1 MFSRLFFVLLLAGL
15 AGLAGCGGGGG
26 SSLLDDRTGN
36 NNNNNTNT
44 AWEPGVFKP
53 ASDFESRCAAPRSG
67 TDPYTGN
74 SYPDRSGKTLD
85 ENNWLR
91 SWSNETYLWYD
102 EIIDLDPAEFDDPIT
117 YFSLLKTNDLTP
129 SGAPKDQFHFTYDTA
144 EWNALS
150 GSGVSAGYGV
160 TWAVINGV
168 PPREIRVAYTEPNT
182 PATAEG
188 VELARGTLVLE
199 VNGVDAVE
207 DNTGAGV
214 DTMNQG
220 LFPSDTGQSVTL
232 VVQDIGSDESR
243 TVTLTSTT
251 ITSTPVQYV
260 KTLESE
266 SGEQVGYL
274 LFNDHIATSEELL
287 IDAIDELSSAGATQ
301 LVLDLRY
308 NGGGLLAIASQLAY
322 MLAGDTPTADQ
333 VFYDISFNDKHPD
346 RDPVTGQSLTPI
358 PFYDRTL
365 GFSTATGQPLPS
377 LNLTRVYILTGA
389 NTCSASEAII
399 NGLRGV
405 DVEVIQI
412 GTSTCGKPYGFYPTD
427 NCGTTYFTVQFK
439 GDNAKGF
446 GEYSD
451 GFTPGSNP
459 ADAASLPGCMV
470 ADDYLHALGD
480 PAEARLAAALTYHET
495 GECPAV
501 SGTGMQKGLQKQAR
515 PMAEGYVHKPAAL
528 QNTILLPPD
537 TGAEQ

>member
-1 MFSRLFFVLLLAGL
+1 MNVHLSWLRMASHLSCMLLLTGL
-15 AGLAGCGGGGG
+15 TACGGGGSG
-26 SSLLDDRTGN
+26 GSLLDDRTGN
-36 NNNNNTNT
+36 FNNNS

-53 ASDFESRCAAPRSG
+53 ASDFKNRCDAPRSG

-74 SYPDRSGKTLD
+74 SYPDRTGNTLA

-102 EIIDLDPAEFDDPIT
+102 EIIDTDPAEFDEPT
-117 YFSLLKTNDLTP
+117 LYFQLLKTYALTP

-160 TWAVINGV
+160 TWAIISAL

-188 VELARGTLVLE
+188 IDLARGALVLE
-199 VNGVDAVE
+199 INGVDAVN
-207 DNTGAGV
+207 DNTEAGV
-214 DTMNQG
+214 NTLNDG
-220 LFPSDTGQSVTL
+220 LFPSDTGENITL
-232 VVQDIGSDESR
+232 VVQDIGADEPR

-251 ITSTPVQYV
+251 ITSTPVQNV
-260 KTLESE
+260 RTLESE
-266 SGEQVGYL
+266 SGETVGYL
-274 LFNDHIATSEELL
+274 LFNDHIATSEDLL
-287 IDAIDELSSAGATQ
+287 IEAIDELSSAGATQ

-322 MLAGDTPTADQ
+322 MVAGDVPTSQQ
-333 VFYDISFNDKHPD
+333 VFYNISFNDKHPD
-346 RDPVTGQSLTPI
+346 RDPVTGQTLTPI
-358 PFYDRTL
+358 PFYKQTL

-377 LNLTRVYILTGA
+377 LNLQRVYILTGSG
-389 NTCSASEAII
+389 TCSASEAII

-405 DVEVIQI
+405 GVEVIQM

-439 GDNAKGF
+439 GDNAQGF

-459 ADAASLPGCMV
+459 ADAASLPGCSV

-480 PAEARLAAALTYHET
+480 PAEARLAAALAYHET
-495 GECPAV
+495 GECPGAN
-501 SGTGMQKGLQKQAR
+501 TAGLQKSA
-515 PMAEGYVHKPAAL
+515 PKPAEGYVHKPEAL
-528 QNTILLPPD
+528 RNIILLPPD
-537 TGAEQ
+537 SQ